1 MIIPVDKEKVL
12 QEFNEKYV
20 KEMFN
25 EEYSNIY
32 EKFNNNKESIK
43 KELINNF
50 DNVCKIA
57 DSLQNKSLKGKIQYI
72 YISYLRTNLMQ
83 NSGIYRIDMYDDKW
97 FLDKEEC
104 RGNLDLSFI
113 YEPLFKHSNELLE
126 KRKEYGRTITEM
138 DIEKIKVSEGNK
150 YNGIAIDILE
160 SIVCDFLNCESY
172 KEMKKS
178 EEIMIFVG
186 EYRDEV
192 KIIYENSPSK
202 ED

>member
-1 MIIPVDKEKVL
+1 MIIPVDKEKIL
-12 QEFNEKYV
+12 QEFNGKYV
-20 KEMFN
+20 KERFS
-25 EEYSNIY
+25 EERSKIY
-32 EKFNNNKESIK
+32 EKFNSKKELIK

-50 DNVCKIA
+50 DHVCKIA
-57 DSLQNKSLKGKIQYI
+57 NNLQNKNLKGKIQYI

-104 RGNLDLSFI
+104 SGNLNLSFI
-113 YEPLFKHSNELLE
+113 YEPLFNHSNELLE
-126 KRKEYGRTITEM
+126 KRKEYGRTITEI
-138 DIEKIKVSEGNK
+138 DIEKIKISEGNK
-150 YNGIAIDILE
+150 YNDVVIDILE
-160 SIVCDFLNCESY
+160 SIVYDFLNCESY

-192 KIIYENSPSK
+192 KLIYEDSPSK
-202 ED
+202 KE